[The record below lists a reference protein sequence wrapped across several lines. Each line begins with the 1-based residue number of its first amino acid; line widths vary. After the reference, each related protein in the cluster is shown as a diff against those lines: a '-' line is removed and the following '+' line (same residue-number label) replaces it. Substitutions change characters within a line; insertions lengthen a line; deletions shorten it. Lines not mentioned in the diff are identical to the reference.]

1 MTSISPDKQEEKI
14 YSQREVD
21 ELYKKWI
28 HDCRLGYVG
37 VYVVARSSKPRVLLA
52 PRTSEMQLSHVL
64 PCLSMSCLITW
75 SEPQNI
81 QNSSELRMEQHVT
94 PLLEELE
101 ELRAELERMGLKRR
115 LDLSR
120 FLC

>member
-75 SEPQNI
+75 SGP
-81 QNSSELRMEQHVT
+81 QNSSELRTEQHVT

-101 ELRAELERMGLKRR
+101 ELRAELERMGLKRW